1 MGQRKKNVT
10 IIFHL
15 VALITAFSN
24 AIHLQFASRLSLLST
39 IIIAQNEYIRHFRLY
54 ALLYDIKPCFFTLSS
69 LSLFLY
75 VFFSRRFKVKKIYI
89 NVETVLWGEF
99 VSHSQAAQC
108 NFHTLFSVFLDLPLY
123 SRYGI
128 RSIAR
133 NRISYTTRLKH
144 SFAQKAPQ

>member
-69 LSLFLY
+69 LSLSFCT
-75 VFFSRRFKVKKIYI
+75 FFSAV
-89 NVETVLWGEF
+89 
-99 VSHSQAAQC
+99 A
-108 NFHTLFSVFLDLPLY
+108 
-123 SRYGI
+123 
-128 RSIAR
+128 
-133 NRISYTTRLKH
+133 LK
-144 SFAQKAPQ
+144 